1 MTKLY
6 ILQQLGDNVNF
17 GEDDVKRLRYYTIIK
32 ALVEHE
38 TRLNLCKI
46 PSLATLYR
54 WGKDE
59 RKYYQGGNYH
69 IFKEVALGTG
79 D

>member
-17 GEDDVKRLRYYTIIK
+17 GEDDVKRLRYYTSIK

-38 TRLNLCKI
+38 TRLNFCKM
-46 PSLATLYR
+46 PALVTLYR
-54 WGKDE
+54 WSKDD
-59 RKYYQGGNYH
+59 RKFYQGGNYH
-69 IFKEVALGTG
+69 IFKETALGTG